1 MAGRAPLALAAAG
14 LGIGRVSDDAARRQ
28 RGDEQRR
35 AEDEAD
41 QRV

>member
-1 MAGRAPLALAAAG
+1 MAGRAPFGLPAAG
-14 LGIGRVSDDAARRQ
+14 LGIGRLGDDAARRQ